1 MPQREKLTV
10 EKRTV
15 LGKNVKRMRKQGLLP
30 ANIYGKGL
38 ESTSVQVPTKE
49 FEALFKEV
57 GETGLID
64 VVLDGQSHPVLIK
77 NIQIAS
83 VTRKILHAEFYQV
96 NLKEKIKAMIPV
108 EVVGEPK
115 AVTDKLGLLLQT
127 LSEVEVEALPEDLPE
142 KFELNVEHLA
152 AIDEQVTVADLKAP
166 QGVEI
171 LTEAEQVVAKI
182 SELVSKEAEADA
194 AAAEAAAT
202 AASTEGEA
210 TAESAEGA
218 SSPEGEGEKPASGDE
233 KTKEES
239 KSEEK

>member
-152 AIDEQVTVADLKAP
+152 TIDEQVTVADLKAP

-210 TAESAEGA
+210 TAESAEGV